1 MIEPLQHLL
10 VLPRL
15 RIQNAN
21 AISSPMT
28 WGFPAMSA
36 FMGAMQALERN
47 LPEGIKLAFNEIGV
61 VCHHIEPEIFKRVG
75 YSTFNLYRPALLSRE
90 ERKKIVTD
98 GSFESPSIVEE
109 GRAHLEVTLLIGVEP
124 QGDDLGSFERRQT
137 IAHQLHEQVQGMRIA
152 GGSVM
157 PPMIETHRHRPE
169 LIIFDAHEE
178 ESAKQWRR
186 LKRRL
191 LPGFALVLRDD
202 RLSEHTA
209 TLKAQGKSATALDA
223 WLDLSR
229 LNHECRVEKHRDE
242 DGKEKETVH
251 WEIRRPYPG
260 WLVPIP
266 VGYGAISELY
276 APGEVANARDPS
288 VPFQFVESLYSIG
301 EWVSPHRLQSPD
313 ALMWFIENDLERG
326 IYRLGNDY
334 VQTQFDD
341 E

>member
-61 VCHHIEPEIFKRVG
+61 VCHHIEPQ
-75 YSTFNLYRPALLSRE
+75 
-90 ERKKIVTD
+90 VTSGGFTRAFHLTRNPVD
-98 GSFESPSIVEE
+98 KSGNTAAIVEE
-109 GRAHLEVTLLIGVEP
+109 GRAHLEITLLIGVEP
-124 QGDDLGSFERRQT
+124 RGDDLGSFERRQT
-137 IAHQLHEQVQGMRIA
+137 IARQLYEHVQGMRIA

-157 PPMIETHRHRPE
+157 PSLTESNRHCPE
-169 LIIFDAHEE
+169 LISFDAREE
-178 ESAKQWRR
+178 ESTKQWRR

-209 TLKAQGKSATALDA
+209 TLKAQDDRVTALDA